1 MIMKKHISRSFAS
14 LICHMGAL
22 SFLTAP
28 VSARVG
34 DITASALM
42 EAAPSTGTETKVQ
55 SAARPFGLDIV
66 GPVYQ
71 AGSDESSKDFLVN
84 TLPQMEKLLDD
95 KLGESLSLKDAKAY
109 SLDPTKLLL
118 STDSVVRVYFVGE
131 GAGYLNSLGFNVLE
145 KPATKET
152 PLLTETAQLIFPNAS
167 SEVSSLGSTKN
178 PQRTEKSPLLPG
190 DFAELGKFASGSIL
204 DFFLIANGAA
214 GGKTTFVAPPE
225 RNEDGLQHLVAFAM
239 PDSPYLLLGFEDLTG
254 GGDRDFN
261 DVLFAV
267 DIGAA
272 NVKNL
277 ISAPEPGFAAVLLGC
292 LFFGLTGR
300 RRSPAPAMV

>member
-1 MIMKKHISRSFAS
+1 
-14 LICHMGAL
+14 
-22 SFLTAP
+22 
-28 VSARVG
+28 
-34 DITASALM
+34 M
-42 EAAPSTGTETKVQ
+42 EEAVSTGLENKVQ

-71 AGSDESSKDFLVN
+71 AGSDEASKDFLVN
-84 TLPQMEKLLDD
+84 TLPRMEKLLDE
-95 KLGESLSLKDAKAY
+95 KLGEALSLKDAKAY

-118 STDSVVRVYFVGE
+118 STDSMVRVYFVGE

-152 PLLTETAQLIFPNAS
+152 PVITETAQLIFPNAS
-167 SEVSSLGSTKN
+167 SEISSLGSTKE
-178 PQRTEKSPLLPG
+178 PRRTEKSPLLPG
-190 DFAELGKFASGSIL
+190 DFVDLGKFSSGSIL
-204 DFFLIANGAA
+204 DFFLIANGAS

-225 RNEDGLQHLVAFAM
+225 RNVDQMQHVVAFAV
-239 PDSPYLLLGFEDLTG
+239 PDSPYLLVGFEDLTG
-254 GGDRDFN
+254 GGDMDFN

-277 ISAPEPGFAAVLLGC
+277 ISAPEPGFAVVLLGC
-292 LFFGLTGR
+292 LTFGLTSR
-300 RRSPAPAMV
+300 RRHSSPVIA